1 MEKYKKH
8 DRGEAR
14 SLSSFI
20 NFETRV
26 KGCTVVV
33 VVAAASSRVSQ
44 NIMGFL
50 KCIPRDESCGPLTR
64 PCVFHRP
71 PIRTP
76 RKRR

>member
-1 MEKYKKH
+1 MEKCKKH
-8 DRGEAR
+8 DRGRRVRYRYLR
-14 SLSSFI
+14 SLIS
-20 NFETRV
+20 RQ
-26 KGCTVVV
+26 GLRVVV
-33 VVAAASSRVSQ
+33 VVVAASSRVSQ

-50 KCIPRDESCGPLTR
+50 KCIPRDESCGLLTR